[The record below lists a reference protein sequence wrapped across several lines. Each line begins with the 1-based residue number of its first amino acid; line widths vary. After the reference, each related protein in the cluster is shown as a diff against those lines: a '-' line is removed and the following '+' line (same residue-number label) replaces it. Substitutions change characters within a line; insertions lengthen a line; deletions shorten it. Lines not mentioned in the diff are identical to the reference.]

1 MRNDIE
7 NIIRNVTN
15 SMAEV
20 LDDEQLQKL
29 QNVLYIQFH
38 GLKLEEEN
46 TQLITSESGWQKI
59 LKLYAA
65 SKRLENCADS
75 TIKQYTDCVVKLI
88 TALNKRLCDIT
99 TNDIRF
105 YLAMF
110 QENRKCSI
118 SYMDT
123 I

>member
-38 GLKLEEEN
+38 GLKLEEEH
-46 TQLITSESGWQKI
+46 TQLITSETG
-59 LKLYAA
+59 
-65 SKRLENCADS
+65 E
-75 TIKQYTDCVVKLI
+75 
-88 TALNKRLCDIT
+88 LC
-99 TNDIRF
+99 R
-105 YLAMF
+105 
-110 QENRKCSI
+110 
-118 SYMDT
+118 
-123 I
+123 

>member
-38 GLKLEEEN
+38 GLKFEEEN

-65 SKRLENCADS
+65 VKDWKTVQTARLS
-75 TIKQYTDCVVKLI
+75 
-88 TALNKRLCDIT
+88 
-99 TNDIRF
+99 
-105 YLAMF
+105 
-110 QENRKCSI
+110 SI
-118 SYMDT
+118 QT
-123 I
+123 VL